1 MREKSPKVID
11 KGDRYGTSKR
21 SSLCISWCQIHHTD
35 QVSLK
40 TTMIGYGLRLSQD
53 SRKLIFTCLWC

>member
-11 KGDRYGTSKR
+11 MGDRYGTSKR
-21 SSLCISWCQIHHTD
+21 SILCISWNQVYIPQD

-40 TTMIGYGLRLSQD
+40 TTIRPG
-53 SRKLIFTCLWC
+53 

>member
-1 MREKSPKVID
+1 MREKSPKVIN

-21 SSLCISWCQIHHTD
+21 SILCISWNQVDIPQD

-40 TTMIGYGLRLSQD
+40 TTIRPG
-53 SRKLIFTCLWC
+53 

>member
-40 TTMIGYGLRLSQD
+40 TTSGLGRASILFETTYDMYS
-53 SRKLIFTCLWC
+53 K